1 MNQKDM
7 KKIKD
12 GRKDYDELVAR
23 SIAKNPEAKPES
35 EYMTDSW
42 IPVNRLYTPLDV
54 EHIDFAKDIGF
65 PGEYPYTRGVFAS
78 GYRTRAWNRRQV
90 AGRGP
95 ADECNQLAKYLIS
108 QGQTAFAL
116 HAGTNADSKVPQDT
130 DDAIY
135 AGYAFRDT
143 TKMDTLADWEELISG
158 IDLNKFHWMAGEFA
172 IDLAMFVA
180 AAEKQGYDR
189 RKLVG
194 GTAGKVRLISYPENK
209 GNPWI
214 DQVEFCTREMP
225 NFNSL
230 YIDVGNVREAG
241 TNAIQEIAW
250 TIALGMDCIR
260 EVMKRDLAIDSFGH
274 RIHFYHRVGS
284 DIFEE
289 AAKFRAMRRMWARMM
304 KEYFGAKDPRSWR
317 LRTHAQSYGPVFA
330 AKQPLNNIIRGT
342 VQGIAAVLGGVQSLA
357 VDTFDEPLA
366 MPSDFAKVLSLRT
379 QQVLEHESGLVN
391 VVDPLGG
398 SYYVEWLTDTLEKEA
413 QKIVDKLEELGGAC
427 KIPASAYFL
436 QLMRD
441 SAYRYQKEIDTKKRI
456 HVGVNEYVMDED
468 DPMTSYAPELI
479 DYDYKAAMKKQIAR
493 LNKVR
498 RERDNAAV
506 EKAKKMLLDV
516 FRSRENMMPPL
527 IEAVQTYISSGEI
540 IKLLVEARGKQVGPR
555 AEQYADRL
563 VSEIELAI
571 YDWY

>member
-1 MNQKDM
+1 MNQKEL
-7 KKIKD
+7 KKLKD
-12 GRKDYDELVAR
+12 ARKEYDDLVAR
-23 SIAKNPEAKPES
+23 STAKVPEAKPES
-35 EYMTDSW
+35 EYVTDSW

-54 EHIDFAKDIGF
+54 ADKDYLKDVGF
-65 PGEYPYTRGVFAS
+65 PGEFPFTRGVFPS

-130 DDAIY
+130 DDPIY

-143 TKMDTLADWEELISG
+143 TKMDTLFDYEELIDG
-158 IDLNKFHWMAGEFA
+158 IDLNKFSWMAGEFP
-172 IDLAMFVA
+172 IDLAMFVVA
-180 AAEKQGYDR
+180 AQKKGFDPK
-189 RKLVG
+189 KLVAT
-194 GTAGKVRLISYPENK
+194 TAGKVRLISYPENK

-214 DQVEFCTREMP
+214 DQVEYCTRELP

-230 YIDVGNVREAG
+230 YIDVGNVKEAG
-241 TNAIQEIAW
+241 TSAPQEIAW
-250 TIALGMDCIR
+250 TIALGMDAIR
-260 EVMKRDLAIDSFGH
+260 EVMKRGLTIDQFGSK
-274 RIHFYHRVGS
+274 IHFYHRMGMDVM
-284 DIFEE
+284 EE
-289 AAKFRAMRRMWARMM
+289 AAKFRCLRRMWARML
-304 KEYFGAKDPRSWR
+304 KDYFGAKDPRSWR
-317 LRTHAQSYGPVFA
+317 LRTHSQSYGPVFA

-342 VQGIAAVLGGVQSLA
+342 IQGLGAVMGGVQSMA

-379 QQVLEHESGLVN
+379 QQILEHESGLVN

-398 SYYVEWLTDTLEKEA
+398 SYYVEWLTDKLEEEA

-427 KIPASAYFL
+427 KIPASAHFMN
-436 QLMRD
+436 LMRE
-441 SAYRYQKEIDTKKRI
+441 SAYRWQKELDTKKRI
-456 HVGVNEYVMDED
+456 HVGVNEYIMAED
-468 DPMTSYAPELI
+468 DPMQHYAPELI
-479 DYDYKAAMKKQIAR
+479 EYDHVAGWKKQIAR

-506 EKAKKMLLDV
+506 ERAKKELRDV
-516 FRSRENMMPPL
+516 FRSRENMMPVL
-527 IEAVQTYISSGEI
+527 IEAVKTYISSGEI
-540 IKLLVEARGKQVGPR
+540 MKLLVEVRGKQVGPQ
-555 AEQYADRL
+555 AEKYADRL
-563 VSEIELAI
+563 VSEIELAV

>member
-1 MNQKDM
+1 MNQKDL
-7 KKIKD
+7 KKLKD
-12 GRKDYDELVAR
+12 GRKGYDDLVAR
-23 SIAKNPEAKPES
+23 STAKNPEAKPES

-42 IPVNRLYTPLDV
+42 IPLNRLYTPLDV
-54 EHIDFAKDIGF
+54 EHIDYSKEIGF
-65 PGEYPYTRGVFAS
+65 PGEYPYTRGVFPS

-130 DDAIY
+130 DDPIY
-135 AGYAFRDT
+135 AGYVFRDT
-143 TKMDTLADWEELISG
+143 TKMDTLADWEELIDG
-158 IDLNKFHWMAGEFA
+158 IDLNKFSWMAGEFP

-180 AAEKQGYDR
+180 AAEKKGFDPH
-189 RKLVG
+189 KLVAT
-194 GTAGKVRLISYPENK
+194 TAAKVRLISYPENK

-214 DQVEFCTREMP
+214 DQVEYCTREMP
-225 NFNSL
+225 NFNAL

-241 TNAIQEIAW
+241 TTAVQEIAW
-250 TIALGMDCIR
+250 TIALGMDSIR
-260 EVMKRDLAIDSFGH
+260 EVMKRNLDIDSFGPK
-274 RIHFYHRVGS
+274 IHFYHRVGS

-342 VQGIAAVLGGVQSLA
+342 IQGIAAVLGGVQSLA

-379 QQVLEHESGLVN
+379 QQILEHETGLVN
-391 VVDPLGG
+391 VADPLGG

-413 QKIVDKLEELGGAC
+413 QKIIDKLEELGGAC

-436 QLMRD
+436 QLMRE

-456 HVGVNEYVMDED
+456 HVGVNEYIMAED
-468 DPMTSYAPELI
+468 DPMQHYAPELI
-479 DYDYKAAMKKQIAR
+479 EYDYNAGMRKQIAR

-506 EKAKKMLLDV
+506 EKAKKNLRDV
-516 FRSRENMMPPL
+516 FRSRENMMPAL
-527 IEAVQTYISSGEI
+527 IDAVKTYMSSGEI
-540 IKLLVEARGKQVGPR
+540 IKLLVEVRGKQVGPR